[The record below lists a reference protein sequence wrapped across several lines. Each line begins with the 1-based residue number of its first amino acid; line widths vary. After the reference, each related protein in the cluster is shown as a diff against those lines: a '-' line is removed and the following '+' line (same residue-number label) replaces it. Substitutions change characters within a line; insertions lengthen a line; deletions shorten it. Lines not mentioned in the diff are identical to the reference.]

1 MIRILPKE
9 KMTEIE
15 PLFKSAAGALVLSCL
30 QGYMGKG
37 YVKDVTKPDCAQLV
51 VGDFCFFGGK
61 PDIDLVKHIPE
72 EFTSEFIL
80 MISSSLA
87 WEGMIEQVWGNKA
100 EKLKRFAIKK
110 EGDIFDRQKLQAYID
125 GLSAQYELCMIGKKE
140 YEMIMKEEWAR
151 DLCSVF
157 SDYEE
162 YEKIGIGAVI
172 LHNGKIAA
180 GASSYAVYQEGIEIE
195 IDTKESFRQKG
206 LATVCGAKLI
216 LECLNKGLYPSWD
229 AHDLRSV
236 ALAEK
241 LGYHLDKPY
250 TTYCVQVR

>member
-1 MIRILPKE
+1 MISILPKE

-15 PLFKSAAGALVLSCL
+15 PLFESTGALVLSCL
-30 QGYMGKG
+30 QGYMGKA
-37 YVKDVTKPDCAQLV
+37 YAKDVNKPECAQLV

-61 PDIDLVKHIPE
+61 PDIDLLKHIPE
-72 EFTSEFIL
+72 DFASEFIL
-80 MISSSLA
+80 MISQSAA
-87 WEGMIEQVWGNKA
+87 WESMIERVWGNKA
-100 EKLKRFAIKK
+100 EKLERFAIKK

-125 GLSAQYELCMIGKKE
+125 GLSAEYELRMIGKKE
-140 YEMIMKEEWAR
+140 YEEITREEWSS

-157 SDYEE
+157 SGYEE
-162 YEKIGIGAVI
+162 YEKIGIGAAI
-172 LHNGKIAA
+172 LHNGQIVA
-180 GASSYAVYQEGIEIE
+180 GASSYAVYQDGIEIE

-206 LATVCGAKLI
+206 LATVCAAKLI

-250 TTYCVQVR
+250 VTYCIQIR